1 MRKTLFICWAFSWMC
16 CLTQAQTALWS
27 TTPQYESL
35 EEYGNLYKIRKQGK
49 VGLADITGKELIPAE
64 YDSITPFYGYFAL
77 ALQYEKEKYVVKGI
91 ISQKTYE
98 KIDVTG
104 QYYITEKYPFFLEN
118 KLVIFD
124 ANNKYGYL
132 QTDGTLF
139 KECQYYRTYPFYEG
153 LACVYKKK
161 GEIAYLR
168 ENGTELSTQLE
179 TEGYILVSGTSFNE
193 KGEAFV
199 QGKSVGVKRCII
211 NTSGR
216 ILREAKQAGNGKLK
230 NYEFRTS
237 TSANETMQST
247 PVSNDA
253 IQVFSDKNGKGY
265 RTQDGVMVLPAQFS
279 EAAPFREGYAKVK
292 LNGKYG
298 VLKLVNNSIIAS
310 IDKSVVNIKDGKS
323 EKVSYTLSIPNEYA
337 SKEFALSVYKGQ
349 GTGDKMDI
357 STAVSEN
364 GRRGYTFIP
373 SPKNKEEKEDSYLFE
388 LRADGLL
395 LCEDV
400 RNVKFNYIVS
410 APLVLTEPQTTED
423 IVIDEFGY
431 ARANSNNEIT
441 IYAVLTNR
449 SFETLNTTVT
459 FEGNGIEIVTK
470 QVSVPPESSIRVST
484 AIRNITER
492 KSVEIFVKTSDG
504 ISKNKQIKVKPFI

>member
-1 MRKTLFICWAFSWMC
+1 MRKTLFICWVFSWMC

-27 TTPQYESL
+27 THPQYDSL
-35 EEYGNLYKIRKQGK
+35 EEYGNLYKIREQGK
-49 VGLADITGKELIPAE
+49 VGLADITGKKLIPAE
-64 YDSITPFYGYFAL
+64 YDSITPFYEYFAL
-77 ALQYEKEKYVVKGI
+77 ALQYEKGKYAVKGI
-91 ISQKTYE
+91 INQQTYE
-98 KIDVTG
+98 KIDIAG
-104 QYYITEKYPFFLEN
+104 QYYITEKYPFFLED

-139 KECQYYRTYPFYEG
+139 KKCQYYKTYPFYEG
-153 LACVYKKK
+153 LACVHKKK

-199 QGKSVGVKRCII
+199 QAKSVGVKRCII

-216 ILREAKQAGNGKLK
+216 ILREAKQTGNGKLK

-237 TSANETMQST
+237 TSANETMRST
-247 PVSNDA
+247 SASNNA
-253 IQVFSDKNGKGY
+253 IQVFSDKNRKGY
-265 RTQDGVMVLPAQFS
+265 RTTDGVTVLPAQFS

-298 VLKLVNNSIIAS
+298 VLKLINNSITGN

-323 EKVSYTLSIPNEYA
+323 EKVSYTLSIPSEYA
-337 SKEFALSVYKGQ
+337 NKKFVLSVHKDQ
-349 GTGDKMDI
+349 GNGEKIDV

-364 GRRGYTFIP
+364 GQGGYTFIP
-373 SPKNKEEKEDSYLFE
+373 SPNKEEKEESYLFE
-388 LRADGLL
+388 LRADELL

-410 APLVLTEPQTTED
+410 VPLVLTEPRTTED
-423 IVIDEFGY
+423 IVIDEYGY

-449 SFETLNTTVT
+449 SFEVLNTTVT
-459 FEGNGIEIVTK
+459 IEGNGVETVTK
-470 QVSVPPESSIRVST
+470 QVSVPPENNIKVST
-484 AIRNITER
+484 VIPNVTER

-504 ISKNKQIKVKPFI
+504 VSKSKQIKVKPFI